1 MTTSSTAARALPD
14 DVQRSVAL
22 QRAMWAVI
30 AVFALN
36 GASFATFA
44 SRIPDV
50 KAQLGLSAA
59 GLGLFLLS
67 GSAGSVAG
75 LPLSGWVAG
84 RLGSLRTVLIASC
97 ATTAGYAG
105 AAIGVSLGNV
115 ALAAICLFVAG
126 FGMGSWDVAMNLKGT
141 VVERGLG
148 KSIMPRFHA
157 AFSGGTVVAALI
169 AAGISAAHVSILAH
183 VLIGM
188 AFILA
193 TTIWCVRG
201 FNAIEDDHEIDSPAD
216 EPEETSSHWGAWR
229 ERRVLLIG
237 LVTLVAA
244 FTEGTANDWMSVA
257 FVEGHHVPKWAGI
270 LAFATFLSFMTC
282 GRLVGTSLIDHFGR
296 VPALRVCFG
305 MAIAGC
311 LVVVFAPTWLAYAG
325 VAVWGVGVSL
335 GFPIGMSAA
344 ADDPKRAH
352 ARISVVSTIA
362 YTAFLAGPPLLGFLG
377 QHVGVLHAL
386 LAVGAAALVAL
397 ATVPAVREPAQRHTD
412 VSGA

>member
-1 MTTSSTAARALPD
+1 
-14 DVQRSVAL
+14 
-22 QRAMWAVI
+22 
-30 AVFALN
+30 
-36 GASFATFA
+36 
-44 SRIPDV
+44 
-50 KAQLGLSAA
+50 
-59 GLGLFLLS
+59 
-67 GSAGSVAG
+67 
-75 LPLSGWVAG
+75 
-84 RLGSLRTVLIASC
+84 
-97 ATTAGYAG
+97 
-105 AAIGVSLGNV
+105 
-115 ALAAICLFVAG
+115 
-126 FGMGSWDVAMNLKGT
+126 
-141 VVERGLG
+141 
-148 KSIMPRFHA
+148 MPRFHA